1 MKRRALHMQNRCKGG
16 LKMNQ
21 QRQNELYHEL
31 IRWVFEQCRSREQ
44 LFYVLC
50 ERIGM
55 TQEELHDSGIRELDR
70 FFK

>member
-1 MKRRALHMQNRCKGG
+1 
-16 LKMNQ
+16 MNQ